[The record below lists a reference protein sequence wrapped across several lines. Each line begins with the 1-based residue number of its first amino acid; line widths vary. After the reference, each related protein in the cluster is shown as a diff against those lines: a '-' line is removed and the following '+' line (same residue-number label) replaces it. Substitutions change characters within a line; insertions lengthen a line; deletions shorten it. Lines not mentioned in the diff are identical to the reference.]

1 MDSPRVPKTNIK
13 VMDEK
18 KPTGYQLDELEHITN
33 ALVTILDE
41 IHQLKSYVE
50 QKTYKEIVKKL
61 NKLCD

>member
-1 MDSPRVPKTNIK
+1 
-13 VMDEK
+13 MDEK